1 MHSAGGV
8 DVITDSMARD
18 VVIPIPDSVLRR
30 LPTVIQEFLATF
42 PDPYSRT
49 TALLSLLVC
58 SSCAFVN
65 YENMHD
71 HKHLGPALMLF
82 VYGEGGQGKGVMA
95 HVSKL
100 LDDINCRIE
109 EEAVNQ
115 KRKHDLL
122 VDNYNINLRRKM
134 ADLNEERAADDI
146 EGLPE
151 RVPAFYP
158 RQLKLGKLTCAALEK
173 LMIGA
178 GQYPVLIFST
188 EAKTIV
194 TANGSRAFGGFM
206 DLVNKGAMEEEVIKD
221 LSTESEH
228 MRNPQP
234 RLAALI
240 SGVPDDLPA
249 FFGNGTSDGMPSRF
263 LLFGIPTW
271 SYAYDDP
278 TDEENAHDEEVFAH
292 MKELLNGAYDTL
304 ITHTD
309 KPMRLHFSPTQH
321 CDYNWL
327 MRKRKEE
334 WLNLSPSS
342 DISAM
347 ANRQRMLFRRLCMNL
362 QVWKQMDVDGTFI
375 FPDDGRLMLDDDV
388 FDVCME
394 LVNYNAKQHIFAYDR
409 YLRFSQQQP
418 ATEDN
423 SESQR
428 LFRMLPDG
436 IDLSISKV
444 LEFADKNGFKLTKR
458 TIQRWFAK
466 WSSGEDRWLTI
477 TEVNGRELI
486 YRKAHAR
493 A

>member
-1 MHSAGGV
+1 MNTLITFRNFLPAECMDRVHSVGGV

-18 VVIPIPDSVLRR
+18 VVIPIPDSMLRR
-30 LPTVIQEFLATF
+30 LPMVMQEF
-42 PDPYSRT
+42 
-49 TALLSLLVC
+49 
-58 SSCAFVN
+58 
-65 YENMHD
+65 
-71 HKHLGPALMLF
+71 
-82 VYGEGGQGKGVMA
+82 
-95 HVSKL
+95 
-100 LDDINCRIE
+100 
-109 EEAVNQ
+109 
-115 KRKHDLL
+115 
-122 VDNYNINLRRKM
+122 
-134 ADLNEERAADDI
+134 
-146 EGLPE
+146 
-151 RVPAFYP
+151 
-158 RQLKLGKLTCAALEK
+158 
-173 LMIGA
+173 
-178 GQYPVLIFST
+178 
-188 EAKTIV
+188 
-194 TANGSRAFGGFM
+194 
-206 DLVNKGAMEEEVIKD
+206 
-221 LSTESEH
+221 
-228 MRNPQP
+228 
-234 RLAALI
+234 
-240 SGVPDDLPA
+240 
-249 FFGNGTSDGMPSRF
+249 
-263 LLFGIPTW
+263 
-271 SYAYDDP
+271 
-278 TDEENAHDEEVFAH
+278 
-292 MKELLNGAYDTL
+292 LNGAYDTL

-321 CDYNWL
+321 KKYNRL
-327 MRKRKEE
+327 MRENKEK

-458 TIQRWFAK
+458 TLQRWFAK

-486 YRKAHAR
+486 YRKALAR